1 MVYGCQDLNFITI
14 LSLSVFLISKIN
26 LLSWLQ
32 AEFRFT
38 ASPPPPKKQQQQQ
51 QQKLKIGE
59 HKWEAFFSVCSEVLF
74 KIVIWYAC
82 I

>member
-14 LSLSVFLISKIN
+14 LSLSVFLIRKIN

-38 ASPPPPKKQQQQQ
+38 ASPPPPAKKNNNNN
-51 QQKLKIGE
+51 KKTKDL
-59 HKWEAFFSVCSEVLF
+59 WT
-74 KIVIWYAC
+74 
-82 I
+82 